1 MTFEI
6 TIKLRRVPH
15 HHKDYRNHSHGSL
28 SETCSASKLR
38 SNCDRAKGHSKVGQ
52 LRFTCEQRCSR
63 HRRVKTTVKGHAY
76 GRSANAGTSAGRG
89 AEAAR
94 LFAHSYSL
102 RLLTGPKRFLPLPL
116 FFLLPTQPT
125 PKSCHYQLKT
135 PLYKTQHPTPFNA
148 RPHSGSDLK
157 STKNPRH
164 SDQAGSLCIRPAA
177 LNDSQFRTLP
187 SCNPFVYCE
196 DLVATNLQT
205 TEQLHVVD

>member
-1 MTFEI
+1 MTSEI
-6 TIKLRRVPH
+6 TIKLRVPR
-15 HHKDYRNHSHGSL
+15 HHKDYRNHSKENL
-28 SETCSASKLR
+28 SETSSASKLR
-38 SNCDRAKGHSKVGQ
+38 SNRDTAKRHRKVGQ
-52 LRFTCEQRCSR
+52 PRVACEQRCSR
-63 HRRVKTTVKGHAY
+63 HRRVKTSVRITLTASR
-76 GRSANAGTSAGRG
+76 RSAERG

-102 RLLTGPKRFLPLPL
+102 RLLTGL
-116 FFLLPTQPT
+116 FFSLSSFFFPHNQHQRVAITNFTRLV
-125 PKSCHYQLKT
+125 
-135 PLYKTQHPTPFNA
+135 TQHPTPFNA

-157 STKNPRH
+157 FTKNPRH

-196 DLVATNLQT
+196 DLVATNSQT